1 MWISST
7 TQYAIRAVL
16 FVAEHSGD
24 RPLRVEAIAEALQVP
39 RNYLSKTLHLLAREG
54 VLRSER
60 GRGGG
65 FRLGADASALTLA
78 AVAAPFGDLAS
89 RHCLLGRSACGW
101 RSPCAVHARWEEIS
115 NALQEFFQR
124 TTIADLQ
131 GEIAKR
137 PGTAP
142 HLDGPGVPRTVVDE
156 MLGTAPTAEPRR
168 GGTRGATAR
177 ATTRATKAPASPR
190 SRAPRRPPRRR
201 APDQPS

>member
-16 FVAEHSGD
+16 FVAEHSAD

-65 FRLGADASALTLA
+65 FRLGADPSALTLA

-89 RHCLLGRSACGW
+89 RHCLLGRSSCGW
-101 RSPCAVHARWEEIS
+101 RSPCAVHAR
-115 NALQEFFQR
+115 
-124 TTIADLQ
+124 
-131 GEIAKR
+131 
-137 PGTAP
+137 
-142 HLDGPGVPRTVVDE
+142 
-156 MLGTAPTAEPRR
+156 
-168 GGTRGATAR
+168 
-177 ATTRATKAPASPR
+177 
-190 SRAPRRPPRRR
+190 
-201 APDQPS
+201 